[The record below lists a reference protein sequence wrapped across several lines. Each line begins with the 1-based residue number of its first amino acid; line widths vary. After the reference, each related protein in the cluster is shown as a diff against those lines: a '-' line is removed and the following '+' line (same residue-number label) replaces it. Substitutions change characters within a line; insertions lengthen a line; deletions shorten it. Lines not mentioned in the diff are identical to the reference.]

1 MEQFL
6 TSLAPSVEASFLSG
20 TADCGEGEATQR
32 THLIR
37 LRRES
42 QKSMIK
48 TCFEG
53 LIHFE
58 NVLCHGRTFLSLS
71 SVKLKKGSIF
81 AQAASRSYDLK

>member
-20 TADCGEGEATQR
+20 TADCGEGEAT
-32 THLIR
+32 HLIR
-37 LRRES
+37 LRREA
-42 QKSMIK
+42 QKSRIK

-58 NVLCHGRTFLSLS
+58 NVTNVLCQRRSFLSLFFHQA
-71 SVKLKKGSIF
+71 KKKGSIC
-81 AQAASRSYDLK
+81 AQAALTI

>member
-20 TADCGEGEATQR
+20 TADCGEGEA

-58 NVLCHGRTFLSLS
+58 NVLCHAQLVFKVILT
-71 SVKLKKGSIF
+71 SVNFDSTI
-81 AQAASRSYDLK
+81 

>member
-20 TADCGEGEATQR
+20 TADCGEGEA

-81 AQAASRSYDLK
+81 ALAASRSYDMK

>member
-20 TADCGEGEATQR
+20 TADCGEGEAT
-32 THLIR
+32 HLIR

-58 NVLCHGRTFLSLS
+58 NVLLGGF
-71 SVKLKKGSIF
+71 
-81 AQAASRSYDLK
+81 SRRIGGWEANALRIAWRK